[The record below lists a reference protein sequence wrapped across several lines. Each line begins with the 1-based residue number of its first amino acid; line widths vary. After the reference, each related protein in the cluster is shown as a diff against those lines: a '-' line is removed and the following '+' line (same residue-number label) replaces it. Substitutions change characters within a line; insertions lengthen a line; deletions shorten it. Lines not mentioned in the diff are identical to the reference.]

1 VGLGSKD
8 AATRFPGRERSM
20 SRSRHRA
27 GSVGAGCSASGVAI
41 AAARWVWLAF
51 ELSED
56 GRRGI
61 KEQRAANLAMGAA
74 EGRRGRTAKPQGL
87 GVDGRDN

>member
-27 GSVGAGCSASGVAI
+27 GSVGAACSASGEAI
-41 AAARWVWLAF
+41 AAARWVWLAL
-51 ELSED
+51 ELSEREGTTRNKGGAGRESCD
-56 GRRGI
+56 GCGGKKKRKDG
-61 KEQRAANLAMGAA
+61 KNPGPW
-74 EGRRGRTAKPQGL
+74 RGRPG
-87 GVDGRDN
+87 